1 VKPWVP
7 EIDVDEGLARRLVAI
22 QFPSFAQASIRR
34 IGSGWDNAAYLVEE
48 HLIFRFP
55 QRSIAAP
62 LMIKEL
68 ANLPLLA
75 PQMPIPIPLPVWAG
89 RPREEY
95 PWYFGG
101 YEMLLGASASSREL
115 SDDDRLRLA
124 SDLGLFLRA
133 LHDVDPQPLL
143 EAGLPSDDI
152 GKLDPKRLGVG
163 EAPLEGEERV
173 VHGDL
178 YALHLLLD
186 PENRL
191 CGVIDWGDLHYGL
204 PAVDLAVAH
213 LMVPPHFHDA
223 FFAAY
228 GEVDDRTWRFARY
241 RARHHSAYVLEYAV
255 ARGDRDLQRACEIA
269 RGYISG

>member
-7 EIDVDEGLARRLVAI
+7 EIDVDDKLARRLVAI

-62 LMIKEL
+62 LMVKEL

-75 PQMPIPIPLPVWAG
+75 PHLPIPIPLPVWAG
-89 RPREEY
+89 RPHGEY
-95 PWYFGG
+95 PWHFGG
-101 YEMLLGASASSREL
+101 YEILLGASANSREL
-115 SDDDRLRLA
+115 SDDDRCRLA
-124 SDLGLFLRA
+124 SDLGRFLRA
-133 LHDVDPQPLL
+133 LHDVDPKPLL
-143 EAGLPSDDI
+143 EAGLPLDDI
-152 GKLDPKRLGVG
+152 GKLDPQRLGVG

-213 LMVPPHFHDA
+213 LMVPPHLHDA
-223 FFAAY
+223 FLAAY
-228 GEVDDRTWRFARY
+228 GAVDDRTWRFARY
-241 RARHHSAYVLEYAV
+241 RARHHCGYALEYAV

-269 RGYISG
+269 WGYISA